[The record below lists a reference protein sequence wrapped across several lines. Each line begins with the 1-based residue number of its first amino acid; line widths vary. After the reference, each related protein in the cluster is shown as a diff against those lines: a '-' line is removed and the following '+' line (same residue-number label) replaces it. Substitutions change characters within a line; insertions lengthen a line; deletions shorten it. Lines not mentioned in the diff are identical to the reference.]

1 LRRYRGA
8 IAIAVVFLALLLVV
22 LLTQPK
28 NDAVTTAAVTPTV
41 SAEQLKLQILNVPG
55 PNRLEIKQTQPEKS
69 AVYKL
74 DGNWKLDGK
83 ETLELD
89 SATLASTASQ
99 LSTLSGTQLVDENA
113 TNLATFG
120 LDKPSLLITLG
131 SPNLTKT
138 LQVGITNPVTGAYY
152 VKLSDANKVW
162 SLNPTLV
169 TQLQKWAGEPPL
181 APPTPTPLPTLP
193 PTDTPAPSGTGG
205 GTPAATTGGTTPTV
219 PPPTP
224 TAAATPEPTKTP

>member
-28 NDAVTTAAVTPTV
+28 NDQAITTAVTPTV
-41 SAEQLKLQILNVPG
+41 SAEQQKLQIWNVPG
-55 PNRLEIKQTQPEKS
+55 PNRLEIKQVQPEKS

-83 ETLELD
+83 ENLALD
-89 SATLASTASQ
+89 SATIASTASQ

-113 TNLATFG
+113 ANLATFG
-120 LDKPSLLITLG
+120 LDKPTLLITLG

-205 GTPAATTGGTTPTV
+205 TPVATSATTTPTV

-224 TAAATPEPTKTP
+224 TLEPTKTP